1 MVYKGAKY
9 LCFLNISTYL
19 GWSSQTPPEQLIAR
33 GISPAAHK
41 DKWSGVSTASIM
53 ASKASSLGGR
63 SAYSVA
69 QTAASLTNQSGGN
82 VGFTYE

>member
-9 LCFLNISTYL
+9 LCFLNISKYIGGPSTN
-19 GWSSQTPPEQLIAR
+19 PEQLIAR

-41 DKWSGVSTASIM
+41 DMWSGVSTASIM

-69 QTAASLTNQSGGN
+69 QNAASLTNQSGGN

>member
-9 LCFLNISTYL
+9 LCYLNISRYL
-19 GWSSQTPPEQLIAR
+19 GGASTIPEQLIAH
-33 GISPAAHK
+33 GISPAAWK

>member
-9 LCFLNISTYL
+9 LCYLNISRYL
-19 GWSSQTPPEQLIAR
+19 GSAATNPNQLIAR
-33 GISPAAHK
+33 GISPAAWK
-41 DKWSGVSTASIM
+41 DAWSGVSTASIM

-69 QTAASLTNQSGGN
+69 QSAASLTNQSGGN

>member
-19 GWSSQTPPEQLIAR
+19 GWNANASPETLVSR
-33 GISPAAHK
+33 GISPAAWK

-69 QTAASLTNQSGGN
+69 QSAASLTNQSGGN